1 MIAWMGKTLNMK
13 NSQQEQ
19 DKEEKKSSGR
29 YFWLKLHKD
38 YFSRLAQKKMKRQE
52 HGKEMQIV
60 YLRMMLL
67 CIDKGGYI
75 YYQGVYDSLEEEL
88 SEEFDEPV
96 EIVKKTL
103 DYLRENNMISI
114 DENLDCFVPETLEI
128 TGSETKAA
136 ERMRKMREKKKNE
149 SVTLLHDVTDGD
161 APVTASYT
169 ETETETEKSR
179 TETDL
184 HLNSDKSKSL
194 DVKSKTE
201 TKQANADSVSADQ
214 PAASAV
220 ADAEPP
226 AGDLFSVKQLLATA
240 KKNKVNLTEEGVRV
254 FHDEMHESG
263 WMLYQKPVEKKGI
276 VKALRGWA
284 KYHPEYGIDADET
297 QEDDEEPWPDR
308 CKKYFKEWMNWN
320 GYNSPYAKGMGSFDD
335 ELNDELFLDDTF
347 ECLINNVVWEIEDT
361 HETLADIR
369 KKATKMGVS
378 QKEFGLIE
386 LLHDKWQEGVKR
398 QNGL

>member
-1 MIAWMGKTLNMK
+1 MK

-19 DKEEKKSSGR
+19 DKEENKSSGK

-38 YFSRLAQKKMKRQE
+38 YFSRLAQKKMRRQE

-67 CIDKGGYI
+67 SIDKGGYI

-96 EIVKKTL
+96 EIIKETL
-103 DYLRENNMISI
+103 DYLKKNNMISI
-114 DENLDCFVPETLEI
+114 DENLDCFVPETLEM
-128 TGSETKAA
+128 TGCETKAA
-136 ERMRKMREKKKNE
+136 ERMRRMREKKKNE

-169 ETETETEKSR
+169 ETETEKSR

-194 DVKSKTE
+194 DVKSKTNTE
-201 TKQANADSVSADQ
+201 QADADSVSADQ
-214 PAASAV
+214 PAASA
-220 ADAEPP
+220 AANAEPP
-226 AGDLFSVKQLLATA
+226 AADLFSVKQLLATA
-240 KKNKVNLTEEGVRV
+240 KKNKVNLTEEGVRA

-263 WMLYQKPVEKKGI
+263 WILYQKPVEKKGI

-284 KYHPEYGIDADET
+284 KYHAEYGIET
-297 QEDDEEPWPDR
+297 DGTPMPDKCR
-308 CKKYFKEWMNWN
+308 KYLKEWLDWRLECDIN
-320 GYNSPYAKGMGSFDD
+320 DD
-335 ELNDELFLDDTF
+335 YFEIRNCEGLRGIMYDFEHDDNDSQR
-347 ECLINNVVWEIEDT
+347 
-361 HETLADIR
+361 ETVANIR
-369 KKATKMGVS
+369 KRIPREWEE
-378 QKEFGLIE
+378 EFDHLCSE
-386 LLHDKWQEGVKR
+386 WARAKKKVKK
-398 QNGL
+398 

>member
-19 DKEEKKSSGR
+19 DKEENKSSGK

-67 CIDKGGYI
+67 SIDKDGYI

-96 EIVKKTL
+96 EIIKETL
-103 DYLRENNMISI
+103 DYLKKNNMISI

-136 ERMRKMREKKKNE
+136 ERMRRMREKKKNE

-169 ETETETEKSR
+169 ETEKNR

-214 PAASAV
+214 PAASAA

-226 AGDLFSVKQLLATA
+226 TGDLFSVKQLLATT
-240 KKNKVNLTEEGVRV
+240 KKNKVNLTEEGVRA
-254 FHDEMHESG
+254 FYDEMHESG

-284 KYHPEYGIDADET
+284 KYHPEYGIDADEALMPDNCRKYLLHWLNWRIECDPNDDYFEIRDC
-297 QEDDEEPWPDR
+297 EDLRDII
-308 CKKYFKEWMNWN
+308 
-320 GYNSPYAKGMGSFDD
+320 FD
-335 ELNDELFLDDTF
+335 
-347 ECLINNVVWEIEDT
+347 WEHEDIESQR
-361 HETLADIR
+361 ETVANIR
-369 KKATKMGVS
+369 KRIPREWEDEFNHLCSEWEKAKR
-378 QKEFGLIE
+378 K
-386 LLHDKWQEGVKR
+386 VKK
-398 QNGL
+398 